1 MARSVTYHSKY
12 GGLVV
17 SKTDVRKL
25 KSGLKRKLEDT
36 INMMAYQLSYI
47 GEQAVK
53 VAREKG
59 SYSDVTGNLRS
70 SIGYV
75 VLLNGVAI
83 KTSLADQ
90 ISVESGYR
98 LVKRKRKDGSEYM
111 AKQKIGGDGSEGAK
125 QARKMLD
132 KLRAEYP
139 RGLVLIVCA
148 AMEYAVYVEAVHHKD
163 VLTSAELE
171 AERLVDKLI
180 AKYLDK
186 DGD

>member
-1 MARSVTYHSKY
+1 M
-12 GGLVV
+12 

-132 KLRAEYP
+132 NLRAEYP